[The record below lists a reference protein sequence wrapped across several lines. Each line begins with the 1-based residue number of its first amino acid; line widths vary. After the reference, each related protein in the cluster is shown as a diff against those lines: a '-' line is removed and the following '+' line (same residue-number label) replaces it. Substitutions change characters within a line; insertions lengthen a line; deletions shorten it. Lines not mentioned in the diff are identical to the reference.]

1 MPDFFE
7 EIKAVQWLL
16 AVFYIVLTFIE
27 KFAIAYVLC
36 NIW

>member
-7 EIKAVQWLL
+7 EIKDVHWPL
-16 AVFYIVLTFIE
+16 AFLTFIE
-27 KFAIAYVLC
+27 KFAICSGLC